1 MGKVIAGDSVNI
13 CGILKTE
20 NDEKDK
26 KTQGI
31 LSLSLEANYLVN
43 ERSYIMSEEAEAAI
57 KKMRNDPFIFTS
69 LIKSFCP
76 TIFGH

>member
-1 MGKVIAGDSVNI
+1 MSI
-13 CGILKTE
+13 CGVLKAE

-31 LSLSLEANYLVN
+31 LSLALHANYLIN
-43 ERSYIMSEEAEAAI
+43 ERSYTMSEQAEAAI
-57 KKMRNDPFIFTS
+57 RKMKNDPFIFSS